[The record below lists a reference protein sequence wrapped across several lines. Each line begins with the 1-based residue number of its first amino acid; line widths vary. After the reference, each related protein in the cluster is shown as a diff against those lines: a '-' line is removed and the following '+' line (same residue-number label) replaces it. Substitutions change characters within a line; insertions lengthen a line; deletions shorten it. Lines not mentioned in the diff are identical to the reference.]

1 MYFLFHIFDR
11 VFSGVKMSQELT
23 KARGVHSSEKV
34 GLLAAEGH
42 TATLVDSGVHSKD
55 LFVNPTTEE
64 P

>member
-1 MYFLFHIFDR
+1 ML
-11 VFSGVKMSQELT
+11 SGVKMSQELT